1 MTPPR
6 WPQAETQM
14 TETRAGEQGL
24 WTRLLDRCRDRR
36 DPRGWLRPRVALVL
50 RRQRVYAV
58 THGSRGVPRSAPRA
72 AQPVTVSVHVS
83 LSWPP
88 SARSGMGSPAAS
100 ITDHLGARVAVRRV
114 YQAARHAPSRVRS
127 AIDRPSLASRSRP
140 AAIEPRASLIARA
153 SSSASAQ
160 VGPSSS
166 RSGDAAGPRSPSAI
180 DLRRPPTR
188 REPTP
193 SPSSGSASGSAQR
206 SSVEPPRMDPRIPAQ
221 AASQGPAPRSDAAS
235 VSTTLLPPPPS
246 PARRG
251 ISDAHAPAAR
261 QVSASP
267 AQRAP
272 EAAIAPRGSTTL
284 MPRRTLV
291 LHRKADAGL
300 TSTNASAR
308 ARRTLS
314 NNRTAVHRRSPADGS
329 TSGSPIDA
337 IAPEHVVTRAHV
349 RPRRALLGREAPET
363 TTVTHAARV
372 ARSAPPSNARA
383 EAPAETQHARLFT
396 QPVDRQFAQPPPIGP
411 PTSAPIHESRPQPDP
426 APRPTVVAPAVDVAR
441 LSEDVYQHIQRRIR
455 IERERR
461 GL

>member
-6 WPQAETQM
+6 WRQAETQM
-14 TETRAGEQGL
+14 AETRAGEQRL

-58 THGSRGVPRSAPRA
+58 THGPRGGQRSAPRA

-83 LSWPP
+83 LTWPL
-88 SARSGMGSPAAS
+88 SARSRMGSPAAS

-114 YQAARHAPSRVRS
+114 HRAARHAPSRVGS
-127 AIDRPSLASRSRP
+127 AIDRPSLAARARP

-153 SSSASAQ
+153 SSSPSTEAGA
-160 VGPSSS
+160 SSS
-166 RSGDAAGPRSPSAI
+166 RSGDAATPRSPSAI

-188 REPTP
+188 RESTAP
-193 SPSSGSASGSAQR
+193 PSSGSVSGSAQR

-221 AASQGPAPRSDAAS
+221 AVPQEPARRRDAAS
-235 VSTTLLPPPPS
+235 GSTTLAPPQSS

-251 ISDAHAPAAR
+251 ISYAHAPAAR

-272 EAAIAPRGSTTL
+272 EAAIAPRGSTML
-284 MPRRTLV
+284 MPRRALV
-291 LHRKADAGL
+291 LHRKADAGS
-300 TSTNASAR
+300 TSTTASAR
-308 ARRTLS
+308 ARRTFS

-329 TSGSPIDA
+329 ISGSPIDA
-337 IAPEHVVTRAHV
+337 IAPAHVVTRAHV

-372 ARSAPPSNARA
+372 ARSAPVSNART

-411 PTSAPIHESRPQPDP
+411 TTSPPVHELRPQPAP